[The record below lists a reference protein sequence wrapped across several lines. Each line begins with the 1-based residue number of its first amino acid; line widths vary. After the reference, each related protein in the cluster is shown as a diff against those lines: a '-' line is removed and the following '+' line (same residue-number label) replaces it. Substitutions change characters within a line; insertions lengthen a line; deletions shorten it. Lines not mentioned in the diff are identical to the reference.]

1 VSSQKIWSGLSG
13 SSGWKNVEAPVTD
26 IDTGIN
32 QLTIAVARMSGM
44 LVTQEAATEAV
55 EKLAQVARDMVPSA
69 VGAGASLM
77 DDSGSRIS
85 TATTDRIA
93 TIADELQYELG
104 QGPCISAWAT
114 SSVQRLDDTQTD
126 TLWPRWSSGARDLGI
141 RSVVSAPMVFR
152 GGVIGALKVYS
163 TSPSAFTED
172 DERRL
177 VLLSA
182 AAATLL
188 GVASGP
194 DASRR
199 LSESLAAALSDR
211 KAVETATGILMERHH
226 VDLEPARYML
236 IELSRTDTEPLADVA
251 RKVLARSS
259 ETTH

>member
-1 VSSQKIWSGLSG
+1 M
-13 SSGWKNVEAPVTD
+13 TD
-26 IDTGIN
+26 IDTGMN

-44 LVTQEAATEAV
+44 LVTHEAAAAAV

-77 DDSGSRIS
+77 DDSGTRIS
-85 TATTDRIA
+85 MATTDRIA
-93 TIADELQYELG
+93 TIADDLQYELG

-114 SSVQRLDDTQTD
+114 SSVQRLDDTESD
-126 TLWPRWSSGARDLGI
+126 TLWPRWSRGARDLGI
-141 RSVVSAPMVFR
+141 RSVVSAPLVFR
-152 GGVIGALKVYS
+152 GDVIGALKVYS
-163 TSPSAFTED
+163 TAASAFSED

-194 DASRR
+194 DAPRR
-199 LSESLAAALSDR
+199 LSESLAAALSHR
-211 KAVETATGILMERHH
+211 KVVETATGILMERHH
-226 VDLEPARYML
+226 VDLEAARYIL
-236 IELSRTDTEPLADVA
+236 IELSRTNAQSLADVA
-251 RKVLARSS
+251 RKVLDQSS